1 MTKKGEKAQISKI
14 RNGKVTTD
22 TEERRQYQK
31 MPRDK

>member
-22 TEERRQYQK
+22 TKEIQRII
-31 MPRDK
+31 RDY

>member
-22 TEERRQYQK
+22 TKEIQTII
-31 MPRDK
+31 RDY